1 MLRSTSVKNDIWKPV
16 KLLARQSIE
25 GPILHSSCN
34 FRGDI
39 VAVLTASGFSI
50 FNNREL
56 LDSILL
62 DGGKKV
68 HVTDDASSIFVLTDE
83 KLYCYNVWGE
93 IKWEYNEIDDQ
104 TLISLSKSGNNIA
117 LSKGNNLQVLNRFG
131 DLKADISFD
140 SGILSLSQSPNKTVV
155 VLTHKSLIII
165 VNGEEKCKIDNKR
178 QHSFV
183 YCSSDN
189 IMAISNDCMAAFSYS
204 GNELWV
210 KEYKVNNLTF
220 SNGGIKHAFV
230 RNSKT
235 LVCQDRNGDKIWD
248 YSSRED
254 FDGAT
259 IIESGKMVGIFSNN
273 VFHVIDEIGQQSW
286 SYQARE
292 RIVNFS
298 FSNLGG
304 DVIIVSEN
312 KIHWFQNEGFLRMQ
326 MDDAFNKAET
336 LFEKVSMYEP
346 NLEPIN
352 HDIQKA
358 QSMQTGNFNLVSES
372 FQLIHEVNNR
382 LSSLQQRHVG
392 YLDALPAF
400 LEALGLRGAQT
411 DEMIPLL
418 YPYYSLHSDLQDTS
432 YIDKSIQ
439 KAENV
444 INKLTRFDNLPS
456 IKLASSSDNHR
467 NFLRDAKVGVLSEID
482 NLRGLIESTEK
493 DIKSLENNVKT
504 LIIDWL
510 KTAELDS
517 ESKPFLSIYQKSS
530 DIRESKIRIINDKID
545 NHIAFVNYNDDPN
558 LLVLSYSSFSAK
570 ESVSLNLDIKN
581 VSSQKIGNIFLRIKV
596 EGTGISL
603 TDPPSGVIRLNHL
616 KPSESVSPSFIF
628 NPVNRSFTK
637 IAMVLQYHDELSR
650 LHTIWLGEIEADFLG
665 CYIQPLELDAS
676 KHDTLRLDYKEN
688 TTHSVL
694 NIEGL
699 SIKKLTNIS
708 KNLPGLYLSDSKIE
722 NTRSILYHSGKSSL
736 DDSQY
741 LSMIFIRTV
750 GNEDSLRTVLELI
763 CHAPNIDNSAELK
776 DELLSYLK
784 NKFLAVSGRL
794 V

>member
-16 KLLARQSIE
+16 KLLARQSVE
-25 GPILHSSCN
+25 GPILDSSCN
-34 FRGDI
+34 FKGDV
-39 VAVLTASGFSI
+39 VAVLTASNFSI

-56 LDSILL
+56 LYSISL
-62 DGGKKV
+62 DGGKEV
-68 HVTDDASSIFVLTDE
+68 YVTEDASSIFVLTNK
-83 KLYCYNVWGE
+83 KLYCYNAWGE
-93 IKWEYNEIDDQ
+93 IKWKYGEIDNQ
-104 TLISLSKSGNNIA
+104 TFISISKSGNNIA
-117 LSKGNNLQVLNRFG
+117 LSKGNNLQILNRFG
-131 DLKADISFD
+131 DLKSNISFD
-140 SGILSLSQSPNKTVV
+140 SKILSLSQSPNKTSV
-155 VLTHKSLIII
+155 VLTLNSIIII
-165 VNGEEKCKIDNKR
+165 VNGEEKYKIDNKN
-178 QHSFV
+178 QYSFV

-189 IMAISNDCMAAFSYS
+189 IMVTSNDSMAAFSYS
-204 GNELWV
+204 GNELWA
-210 KEYKVNNLTF
+210 KEYKVDNLTF
-220 SNGGIKHAFV
+220 SNDGIKHVFV
-230 RNSKT
+230 QNSKT

-248 YSSRED
+248 YSSRES

-259 IIESGKMVGIFSNN
+259 IIESGKMTGIFSNN
-273 VFHVIDEIGQQSW
+273 VFHVIDEIGQQAW

-292 RIVNFS
+292 RIVNFL
-298 FSNLGG
+298 FSNHGG
-304 DVIIVSEN
+304 DVVIASEN
-312 KIHWFQNEGFLRMQ
+312 KVHWFQNEGFLRMQ
-326 MDDAFNKAET
+326 MNDAFNKAET
-336 LFEKVSMYEP
+336 LFEKVSIYET

-372 FQLIHEVNNR
+372 FQLIYEVNNR
-382 LSSLQQRHVG
+382 LSSLQERHVG

-400 LEALGLRGAQT
+400 LEVLGLRGAQT

-418 YPYYSLHSDLQDTS
+418 YPYYSLHSDLQDIS
-432 YIDKSIQ
+432 YIDRSIQ

-444 INKLTRFDNLPS
+444 INKLTRFDNILPPKS
-456 IKLASSSDNHR
+456 NSSSDNHK
-467 NFLRDAKVGVLSEID
+467 NFLKDAKSGVLSEIN
-482 NLRGLIESTEK
+482 NLQGLIESTEK
-493 DIKSLENNVKT
+493 DIKSLESNVKI
-504 LIIDWL
+504 LIVDWL

-517 ESKPFLSIYQKSS
+517 EPKPFLFTYQKSS

-545 NHIAFVNYNDDPN
+545 NHIAFVNFNDDPN
-558 LLVLSYSSFSAK
+558 LLVLLSSSFSAK

-581 VSSQKIGNIFLRIKV
+581 VSSQKIDNIFLRIKV

-603 TDPPSGVIRLNHL
+603 AEPPSGVIRLNHL
-616 KPSESVSPSFIF
+616 KPSESVSPLFNF

-637 IAMVLQYHDELSR
+637 VAMVLQYHDELSR
-650 LHTIWLGEIEADFLG
+650 FHTIWLGEIEADFLG

-676 KHDTLRLDYKEN
+676 KHDALRLDYQDN
-688 TTHSVL
+688 TTHSVV

-708 KNLPGLYLSDSKIE
+708 KSIPGFYLCDSKAE

-763 CHAPNIDNSAELK
+763 CHAPSIDNSAELK
-776 DELLSYLK
+776 EELLSYLK
-784 NKFLAVSGRL
+784 NKFLAASGRL

>member
-16 KLLARQSIE
+16 KLLARQSVE

-34 FRGDI
+34 FRGDV
-39 VAVLTASGFSI
+39 VAVLTASNFSI

-56 LDSILL
+56 LCSISLN
-62 DGGKKV
+62 GGKKL
-68 HVTDDASSIFVLTDE
+68 HVTGDASSIFVLTDE
-83 KLYCYNVWGE
+83 KLYCYNTWGE
-93 IKWEYNEIDDQ
+93 IKWEYDEIDNQ
-104 TLISLSKSGNNIA
+104 TFISISKSGNNIA

-131 DLKADISFD
+131 NLKSNISFD
-140 SGILSLSQSPNKTVV
+140 SEILSLSQSSNKTIV
-155 VLTHKSLIII
+155 VLTPNSLIIL
-165 VNGEEKCKIDNKR
+165 VNGEEKYKVDNKS

-189 IMAISNDCMAAFSYS
+189 IMVTSNDSMAAFSYS

-210 KEYKVNNLTF
+210 KEYKVDNLTF
-220 SNGGIKHAFV
+220 SNGGIKHVFIKD
-230 RNSKT
+230 SKT

-259 IIESGKMVGIFSNN
+259 IIESGKMAGIFSNN

-298 FSNLGG
+298 FSNHGG
-304 DVIIVSEN
+304 DVIIASEN
-312 KIHWFQNEGFLRMQ
+312 KVHWFQNEGFLRMQ
-326 MDDAFNKAET
+326 MDDAFNKAEN
-336 LFEKVSMYEP
+336 LFEKVSIYEP

-352 HDIQKA
+352 RDIQKA
-358 QSMQTGNFNLVSES
+358 QSMQTGNFNLISES
-372 FQLIHEVNNR
+372 FQLIYEVNNR

-400 LEALGLRGAQT
+400 LEVLGLRGAQT

-432 YIDKSIQ
+432 YIDGSIQ

-444 INKLTRFDNLPS
+444 INKLTRFDNISPPT
-456 IKLASSSDNHR
+456 SSSDNHK

-482 NLRGLIESTEK
+482 NLRGLIESTKK
-493 DIKSLENNVKT
+493 DIKSLENNIKI

-517 ESKPFLSIYQKSS
+517 EPKPFLSTYQKSS

-558 LLVLSYSSFSAK
+558 LLVLSSSSFSAK

-581 VSSQKIGNIFLRIKV
+581 VSSQKIDDIFLRIKV

-603 TDPPSGVIRLNHL
+603 AEPPSGVIRLNHL
-616 KPSESVSPSFIF
+616 KPSESVSPSFNF

-676 KHDTLRLDYKEN
+676 KHDALRLDYQDN
-688 TTHSVL
+688 TTHSVV

-708 KNLPGLYLSDSKIE
+708 KNLPGLYLCDCKIE

-763 CHAPNIDNSAELK
+763 CHAPSIDNSAELK
-776 DELLSYLK
+776 EELLSYLK
-784 NKFLAVSGRL
+784 NKFLAASGRL

>member
-16 KLLARQSIE
+16 KLLARQSVE

-39 VAVLTASGFSI
+39 VAVLTASDFSI

-56 LDSILL
+56 LYSISL

-68 HVTDDASSIFVLTDE
+68 HVTEDSSCIFVLTGE
-83 KLYCYNVWGE
+83 KLYCYNTWGE
-93 IKWEYNEIDDQ
+93 IKWEYDEIDNQ
-104 TLISLSKSGNNIA
+104 TFVSISKSGNNIA

-131 DLKADISFD
+131 DLKSNISFD
-140 SGILSLSQSPNKTVV
+140 SEILSLSQSPNKTIS
-155 VLTHKSLIII
+155 VLTPNFLIII
-165 VNGEEKCKIDNKR
+165 VNGEEKYKVDNKS
-178 QHSFV
+178 QYLFV
-183 YCSSDN
+183 HCSSDN
-189 IMAISNDCMAAFSYS
+189 IMAISNDSMTAFSYS
-204 GNELWV
+204 GNELWA
-210 KEYKVNNLTF
+210 KECKVDNLTF
-220 SNGGIKHAFV
+220 SNGGIKHVFV
-230 RNSKT
+230 KDSKT

-254 FDGAT
+254 FDGAI
-259 IIESGKMVGIFSNN
+259 IIESGKMTGIFSNN

-298 FSNLGG
+298 FSNHGG
-304 DVIIVSEN
+304 DVIIASEN
-312 KIHWFQNEGFLRMQ
+312 KVHWFQNEGFLRMQ
-326 MDDAFNKAET
+326 MDDAFNKAEN
-336 LFEKVSMYEP
+336 LFDKVSIYEP

-372 FQLIHEVNNR
+372 FQLIYEVNNR

-418 YPYYSLHSDLQDTS
+418 YPYYSLHSDLQDIS
-432 YIDKSIQ
+432 YIDRSIQ

-444 INKLTRFDNLPS
+444 INKLTRFDNILPP
-456 IKLASSSDNHR
+456 KPDLSSDNHKK
-467 NFLRDAKVGVLSEID
+467 LLSDAKIGVLSEID
-482 NLRGLIESTEK
+482 NLRGLIQSTEK
-493 DIKSLENNVKT
+493 DIKSLENNVKI

-517 ESKPFLSIYQKSS
+517 EPKPFLSTYQKSS
-530 DIRESKIRIINDKID
+530 DIRESKIQIINDKID

-558 LLVLSYSSFSAK
+558 LLVLASSSFSTK
-570 ESVSLNLDIKN
+570 ERVSLNLDIKN
-581 VSSQKIGNIFLRIKV
+581 VSSQKIDNIFLRIKV

-603 TDPPSGVIRLNHL
+603 AEPPSGVIRLNHL
-616 KPSESVSPSFIF
+616 KPSESVSSSFNF

-665 CYIQPLELDAS
+665 CYIQPLELDSS
-676 KHDTLRLDYKEN
+676 KHDALRLDYKDN
-688 TTHSVL
+688 TTHSVV
-694 NIEGL
+694 NIAGL
-699 SIKKLTNIS
+699 SIKKLTKIS
-708 KNLPGLYLSDSKIE
+708 KELPGLYLCDDKTE

-736 DDSQY
+736 DNSQY

-763 CHAPNIDNSAELK
+763 CHAPSVDNSVELK
-776 DELLSYLK
+776 EELLSYLK
-784 NKFLAVSGRL
+784 NKFLAVGGRL

>member
-16 KLLARQSIE
+16 KLLARQTVE

-34 FRGDI
+34 FRGDV
-39 VAVLTASGFSI
+39 VAVLTASNFSI

-56 LDSILL
+56 LCSISLN
-62 DGGKKV
+62 GGKKL
-68 HVTDDASSIFVLTDE
+68 HVTGDASSIFVLTDE
-83 KLYCYNVWGE
+83 KLYCYNTWGE
-93 IKWEYNEIDDQ
+93 IKWEYDEIDNQ
-104 TLISLSKSGNNIA
+104 TFISISKSGNNIA

-131 DLKADISFD
+131 NLKSNISFD
-140 SGILSLSQSPNKTVV
+140 SEILSLSQSSNKTIV
-155 VLTHKSLIII
+155 VLTPNSLIIL
-165 VNGEEKCKIDNKR
+165 VNGEEKYKVDNKS

-189 IMAISNDCMAAFSYS
+189 IMVTSNDSMAAFSYS

-210 KEYKVNNLTF
+210 KEYKVDNLTF
-220 SNGGIKHAFV
+220 SNGGIKHVFIKD
-230 RNSKT
+230 SKT

-259 IIESGKMVGIFSNN
+259 IIESGKMAGIFSNN

-298 FSNLGG
+298 FSNHGG
-304 DVIIVSEN
+304 DVIIASEN
-312 KIHWFQNEGFLRMQ
+312 KVHWFQNEGFLRMQ
-326 MDDAFNKAET
+326 MDDAFNKAEN
-336 LFEKVSMYEP
+336 LFEKVSIYEP

-352 HDIQKA
+352 RDIQKA
-358 QSMQTGNFNLVSES
+358 QSMQTGNFNLISES
-372 FQLIHEVNNR
+372 FQLIYEVNNR

-400 LEALGLRGAQT
+400 LEVLGLRGAQT

-432 YIDKSIQ
+432 YIDGSIQ

-444 INKLTRFDNLPS
+444 INKLTRFDNISPPT
-456 IKLASSSDNHR
+456 SSSDNHK

-482 NLRGLIESTEK
+482 NLRGLIESTKK
-493 DIKSLENNVKT
+493 DIKSLENNIKI

-517 ESKPFLSIYQKSS
+517 EPKPFLSTYQKSS

-558 LLVLSYSSFSAK
+558 LLVLSSSSFSAK

-581 VSSQKIGNIFLRIKV
+581 VSSQKIDDIFLRIKV

-603 TDPPSGVIRLNHL
+603 AEPPSGVIRLNHL
-616 KPSESVSPSFIF
+616 KPSESVSPSFNF

-676 KHDTLRLDYKEN
+676 KHDALRLDYQDN
-688 TTHSVL
+688 TSHSVV

-708 KNLPGLYLSDSKIE
+708 KNLPGLYLCDCKIE

-763 CHAPNIDNSAELK
+763 CHAPSIDNSAELK
-776 DELLSYLK
+776 EELLSYLK
-784 NKFLAVSGRL
+784 NKFLAASGRL

>member
-25 GPILHSSCN
+25 GPILYSSCN

-62 DGGKKV
+62 DGGKKL

-93 IKWEYNEIDDQ
+93 IKWEYDEIDNQ
-104 TLISLSKSGNNIA
+104 TLISLSKSGNSIA
-117 LSKGNNLQVLNRFG
+117 LSKGNKVQFLNRFG
-131 DLKADISFD
+131 DLKSDISFD
-140 SGILSLSQSPNKTVV
+140 SEILSLSQSPNETVV
-155 VLTHKSLIII
+155 ALTQKSLFII

-183 YCSSDN
+183 YCSLDN
-189 IMAISNDCMAAFSYS
+189 IMAISKDCMAAFSYS

-220 SNGGIKHAFV
+220 SNGGIKHVFV

-400 LEALGLRGAQT
+400 LESLGLRGAQT

-444 INKLTRFDNLPS
+444 INKLTRFDHLLSN
-456 IKLASSSDNHR
+456 KLDSSSDNHK

-517 ESKPFLSIYQKSS
+517 KSKPFLSIYQKSS

-545 NHIAFVNYNDDPN
+545 NHIAFVNYSDDSN
-558 LLVLSYSSFSAK
+558 ILVLSYSSFSAK

-581 VSSQKIGNIFLRIKV
+581 VSSQKIDNIFLRIKV

-616 KPSESVSPSFIF
+616 KPSESVSSSFNF

-650 LHTIWLGEIEADFLG
+650 LHTIWLGEIESDFLG

-676 KHDTLRLDYKEN
+676 KHDNLRLDYKEN

-694 NIEGL
+694 NVEGL

-776 DELLSYLK
+776 DELLSHLK

>member
-1 MLRSTSVKNDIWKPV
+1 MLRSTSVKNEIWKPV
-16 KLLARQSIE
+16 KLLARQSVE
-25 GPILHSSCN
+25 GPILDSSCN
-34 FRGDI
+34 FKGDV
-39 VAVLTASGFSI
+39 VAVLTVSNFSI

-56 LDSILL
+56 LYSISL
-62 DGGKKV
+62 DGGKEV
-68 HVTDDASSIFVLTDE
+68 YVTEDASSIFVLTNK
-83 KLYCYNVWGE
+83 KLYCYNAWGE
-93 IKWEYNEIDDQ
+93 IKWKYGEIDNQ
-104 TLISLSKSGNNIA
+104 TFISISKSGNNIA
-117 LSKGNNLQVLNRFG
+117 LSKGNNLQILNRFG
-131 DLKADISFD
+131 DLKSNISFD
-140 SGILSLSQSPNKTVV
+140 SKILSLSQSPNKTSV
-155 VLTHKSLIII
+155 VLTLNSIIII
-165 VNGEEKCKIDNKR
+165 VNGEEKYKIDNKN
-178 QHSFV
+178 QYSFV

-189 IMAISNDCMAAFSYS
+189 IMVTSNDSMAAFSYS
-204 GNELWV
+204 GNELWA
-210 KEYKVNNLTF
+210 KECKVDNLTF
-220 SNGGIKHAFV
+220 SNDGIKHVFV
-230 RNSKT
+230 QNSKT

-248 YSSRED
+248 YSSRES

-259 IIESGKMVGIFSNN
+259 IIESGKMTGIFSNN
-273 VFHVIDEIGQQSW
+273 VFHVIDEIGQQAW

-292 RIVNFS
+292 RIVNFL
-298 FSNLGG
+298 FSNHGG
-304 DVIIVSEN
+304 DVVIASEN
-312 KIHWFQNEGFLRMQ
+312 KVHWFQNEGFLRMQ
-326 MDDAFNKAET
+326 MNDAFNKAET
-336 LFEKVSMYEP
+336 LFEKVSIYET

-372 FQLIHEVNNR
+372 FQLIYEVNNR
-382 LSSLQQRHVG
+382 LSSLQERHVG

-418 YPYYSLHSDLQDTS
+418 YPYYSLHSDLQDIS
-432 YIDKSIQ
+432 YIDRSIQ

-444 INKLTRFDNLPS
+444 INKLTRFDNIPPPKS
-456 IKLASSSDNHR
+456 NSSSDNR
-467 NFLRDAKVGVLSEID
+467 KNFLKDAKSGVLSEIN
-482 NLRGLIESTEK
+482 NLQGLIESTEK
-493 DIKSLENNVKT
+493 DIKSLESNVKI
-504 LIIDWL
+504 LIVDWL

-517 ESKPFLSIYQKSS
+517 EPKSFLFTYQKSS

-545 NHIAFVNYNDDPN
+545 NHIAFVNFNDDPN
-558 LLVLSYSSFSAK
+558 LLVLLSSSFSAK

-581 VSSQKIGNIFLRIKV
+581 VSSQKIDNIFLRIKV

-603 TDPPSGVIRLNHL
+603 AEPPSGVIRLNHL
-616 KPSESVSPSFIF
+616 KPSESVSPLFNF

-637 IAMVLQYHDELSR
+637 VAMVLQYHDELSR
-650 LHTIWLGEIEADFLG
+650 FHTIWLGEIEANFLG

-676 KHDTLRLDYKEN
+676 KHDALRLDYQDN
-688 TTHSVL
+688 TTHSVV

-708 KNLPGLYLSDSKIE
+708 KSIPGFYLCDSKAE

-763 CHAPNIDNSAELK
+763 CHAPSIDNSAELK
-776 DELLSYLK
+776 EELLSYLK
-784 NKFLAVSGRL
+784 NKFLAASGRL

>member
-1 MLRSTSVKNDIWKPV
+1 M
-16 KLLARQSIE
+16 
-25 GPILHSSCN
+25 
-34 FRGDI
+34 
-39 VAVLTASGFSI
+39 AVLTASNFSI

-56 LDSILL
+56 LCSISLN
-62 DGGKKV
+62 GGKKL
-68 HVTDDASSIFVLTDE
+68 HVTGDASSIFVLTDE
-83 KLYCYNVWGE
+83 KLYCYNTWGE
-93 IKWEYNEIDDQ
+93 IKWEYDEIDNQ
-104 TLISLSKSGNNIA
+104 TFISISKSGNNIA

-131 DLKADISFD
+131 NLKSNISFD
-140 SGILSLSQSPNKTVV
+140 SEILSLSQSSNKTIV
-155 VLTHKSLIII
+155 VLTPNSLIIL
-165 VNGEEKCKIDNKR
+165 VNGEEKYKVDNKS

-189 IMAISNDCMAAFSYS
+189 IMVTSNDSMAAFSYS

-210 KEYKVNNLTF
+210 KEYKVDNLTF
-220 SNGGIKHAFV
+220 SNGGIKHVFIKD
-230 RNSKT
+230 SKT

-259 IIESGKMVGIFSNN
+259 IIESGKMAGIFSNN

-298 FSNLGG
+298 FSNHGG
-304 DVIIVSEN
+304 DVIIASEN
-312 KIHWFQNEGFLRMQ
+312 KVHWFQNEGFLRMQ
-326 MDDAFNKAET
+326 MDDAFNKAEN
-336 LFEKVSMYEP
+336 LFEKVSIYEP

-352 HDIQKA
+352 RDIQKA
-358 QSMQTGNFNLVSES
+358 QSMQTGNFNLISES
-372 FQLIHEVNNR
+372 FQLIYEVNNR

-400 LEALGLRGAQT
+400 LEVLGLRGAQT

-432 YIDKSIQ
+432 YIDGSIQ

-444 INKLTRFDNLPS
+444 INKLTRFDNISPPT
-456 IKLASSSDNHR
+456 SSSDNHK

-482 NLRGLIESTEK
+482 NLRGLIESTKK
-493 DIKSLENNVKT
+493 DIKSLENNIKI

-517 ESKPFLSIYQKSS
+517 EPKPFLSTYQKSS

-558 LLVLSYSSFSAK
+558 LLVLSSSSFSAK

-581 VSSQKIGNIFLRIKV
+581 VSSQKIDDIFLRIKV

-603 TDPPSGVIRLNHL
+603 AEPPSGVIRLNHL
-616 KPSESVSPSFIF
+616 KPSESVSPSFNF

-676 KHDTLRLDYKEN
+676 KHDALRLDYQDN
-688 TTHSVL
+688 TTHSVV

-708 KNLPGLYLSDSKIE
+708 KNLPGLYLCDCKIE

-763 CHAPNIDNSAELK
+763 CHAPSIDNSAELK
-776 DELLSYLK
+776 EELLSYLK
-784 NKFLAVSGRL
+784 NKFLAASGRL

>member
-16 KLLARQSIE
+16 KLLARQTVE

-34 FRGDI
+34 FRGDV
-39 VAVLTASGFSI
+39 VAVLTASNFSI

-56 LDSILL
+56 LCSISLN
-62 DGGKKV
+62 GGKKL
-68 HVTDDASSIFVLTDE
+68 HVTGDASSIFVLTDE
-83 KLYCYNVWGE
+83 KLYCYNTWGE
-93 IKWEYNEIDDQ
+93 IKWEYDEIDNQ
-104 TLISLSKSGNNIA
+104 TFISISKSGNNIA

-131 DLKADISFD
+131 NLKSNISFD
-140 SGILSLSQSPNKTVV
+140 SEILSLSQSSNKTIV
-155 VLTHKSLIII
+155 VLTPNSLIIL
-165 VNGEEKCKIDNKR
+165 VNGEEKYKVDNKS

-189 IMAISNDCMAAFSYS
+189 IMVTSNDSMAAFSYS

-210 KEYKVNNLTF
+210 KEYKVDNLTF
-220 SNGGIKHAFV
+220 SNGGIKHVFIKD
-230 RNSKT
+230 SKT

-259 IIESGKMVGIFSNN
+259 IIESGKMAGIFSNN

-298 FSNLGG
+298 FSNHGG
-304 DVIIVSEN
+304 DVIIASEN
-312 KIHWFQNEGFLRMQ
+312 KVHWFQNEGFLRMQ
-326 MDDAFNKAET
+326 MDDAFNKAEN
-336 LFEKVSMYEP
+336 LFEKVSIYEP

-352 HDIQKA
+352 RDIQKA
-358 QSMQTGNFNLVSES
+358 QSMQTGNFNLISES
-372 FQLIHEVNNR
+372 FQLIYEVNNR

-400 LEALGLRGAQT
+400 LEVLGLRGAQT

-432 YIDKSIQ
+432 YIDGSIQ

-444 INKLTRFDNLPS
+444 INKLTRFDNISPPT
-456 IKLASSSDNHR
+456 SSSDNHK

-482 NLRGLIESTEK
+482 NLRGLIESTKK
-493 DIKSLENNVKT
+493 DIKSLENNIKI

-517 ESKPFLSIYQKSS
+517 EPKPFLSTYQKSS

-558 LLVLSYSSFSAK
+558 LLVLSSSSFSAK

-581 VSSQKIGNIFLRIKV
+581 VSSQKIDDIFLRIKV

-603 TDPPSGVIRLNHL
+603 AEPPSGVIRLNHL
-616 KPSESVSPSFIF
+616 KPSESVSPSFNF

-676 KHDTLRLDYKEN
+676 KHDALRLDYQDN
-688 TTHSVL
+688 TTHSVV

-708 KNLPGLYLSDSKIE
+708 KNLPGLYLCDCKIE

-763 CHAPNIDNSAELK
+763 CHAPSIDNSAELK
-776 DELLSYLK
+776 EELLSYLK
-784 NKFLAVSGRL
+784 NKFLAASGRL

>member
-16 KLLARQSIE
+16 KLLARQSVE

-39 VAVLTASGFSI
+39 VAVLTASNFSI

-56 LDSILL
+56 LCSISLN
-62 DGGKKV
+62 GGKKL
-68 HVTDDASSIFVLTDE
+68 HVTGDASSIFVLTDE
-83 KLYCYNVWGE
+83 KLYCYNTWGE
-93 IKWEYNEIDDQ
+93 IKWEYDEIDNQ
-104 TLISLSKSGNNIA
+104 TFISISKSGNNIA

-131 DLKADISFD
+131 NLKSNISFD
-140 SGILSLSQSPNKTVV
+140 SEILSLSQSSNKTIV
-155 VLTHKSLIII
+155 VLTPNSLIIL
-165 VNGEEKCKIDNKR
+165 VNGEEKYKVDNKS

-189 IMAISNDCMAAFSYS
+189 IMVTSNDSMAAFSYS

-210 KEYKVNNLTF
+210 KEYKVDNLTF
-220 SNGGIKHAFV
+220 SNGGIKHVFIKD
-230 RNSKT
+230 SKT

-259 IIESGKMVGIFSNN
+259 IIESGKMAGIFSNN

-298 FSNLGG
+298 FSNHGG
-304 DVIIVSEN
+304 DVIIASEN
-312 KIHWFQNEGFLRMQ
+312 KVHWFQNEGFLRMQ
-326 MDDAFNKAET
+326 MDDAFNKAEN
-336 LFEKVSMYEP
+336 LFEKVSIYEP

-352 HDIQKA
+352 RDIQKA
-358 QSMQTGNFNLVSES
+358 QSMQTGNFNLISES
-372 FQLIHEVNNR
+372 FQLIYEVNNR

-400 LEALGLRGAQT
+400 LEVLGLRGAQT

-432 YIDKSIQ
+432 YIDGSIQ

-444 INKLTRFDNLPS
+444 INKLTRFDNISPPT
-456 IKLASSSDNHR
+456 SSSDNHK

-482 NLRGLIESTEK
+482 NLRGLIESTKK
-493 DIKSLENNVKT
+493 DIKSLENNIKI

-517 ESKPFLSIYQKSS
+517 EPKPFLSTYQKSS

-558 LLVLSYSSFSAK
+558 LLVLSSSSFSAK

-581 VSSQKIGNIFLRIKV
+581 VSSQKIDDIFLRIKV

-603 TDPPSGVIRLNHL
+603 AEPPSGVIRLNHL
-616 KPSESVSPSFIF
+616 KPSESVSPSFNF

-676 KHDTLRLDYKEN
+676 KHDALRLDYQDN
-688 TTHSVL
+688 TTHSVV

-708 KNLPGLYLSDSKIE
+708 KNLPGLYLCDCKIE

-763 CHAPNIDNSAELK
+763 CHAPSIDNSAELK
-776 DELLSYLK
+776 EELLSYLK
-784 NKFLAVSGRL
+784 NKFLAASGRL